1 MRHAN
6 RGTTMTAVIAEQ
18 FGDEIGRAV
27 HRLGQGVEARLD
39 AEEPAESH
47 DLPHLVEIAER
58 RMRLG
63 EHVDD
68 AELRRLARGVNF
80 GLSQKLALVPLGQ
93 FSIFPEWELP

>member
-1 MRHAN
+1 MRDAN
-6 RGTTMTAVIAEQ
+6 RGSSMAALIAEQ

-39 AEEPAESH
+39 VEEAAEPH

-63 EHVDD
+63 EHVDN
-68 AELRRLARGVNF
+68 AEPRRLPRCLDLGNWPETNSSEPARTEGT
-80 GLSQKLALVPLGQ
+80 
-93 FSIFPEWELP
+93 